1 MYGTKGGG
9 IPVRRGAGER
19 MSFFE
24 NLKQSLAKTRQ
35 NFTDRISELVGAS
48 AKIDEDFL
56 EELEMILLTADVGV
70 TTTEELIEDVR
81 KAAKKREITGTSEV
95 IPFLKKRL
103 AELLRVDGVRTR
115 ISGHPTVILVV
126 GVNGVGKTTTIGK
139 LANYFHLFN
148 YKVMLA
154 AGDTFRAAAS
164 AQLKIW
170 GERAGCDV
178 IAHEEGADPA
188 AVVFDALKAAKAR
201 DVDILFVD
209 TAGRLHN
216 KANLMNELAK
226 MDRVIKREVPDAP
239 QEVFLVLDATT
250 GQNAITQAKVFTET
264 THVTGV
270 VLTKLDGTAKGGVVV
285 AIRRELGLPV
295 KWIGIGE
302 GMMDFRPFEP
312 DKFVEA
318 LFDMGNQAAES

>member
-1 MYGTKGGG
+1 
-9 IPVRRGAGER
+9 

-24 NLKQSLAKTRQ
+24 TLKTGLTKTRQ
-35 NFTDRISELVGAS
+35 NFTDRISELVGMS
-48 AKIDEDFL
+48 AKVDEDFL

-70 TTTEELIEDVR
+70 KTTEKLIDEVC
-81 KAAKKREITGTSEV
+81 KAAKSKEIGGTEDV
-95 IPFLKKRL
+95 LPFLKKRT
-103 AELLRVDGVRTR
+103 AEMLKDDGVRTR
-115 ISGHPTVILVV
+115 IGAHPTVILVV

-188 AVVFDALKAAKAR
+188 AVVFDAMKAAIAR
-201 DVDILFVD
+201 NVDVLFID

-216 KANLMNELAK
+216 KVNLMNELGK
-226 MDRVIKREVPDAP
+226 IDRIIKREIPEAP
-239 QEVFLVLDATT
+239 HEVFLVLDATT
-250 GQNAITQAKVFTET
+250 GQNAISQAKIFMET
-264 THVTGV
+264 TKVTGV

-285 AIRRELGLPV
+285 AVKEELGLPV
-295 KWIGIGE
+295 KWIGVGE
-302 GMMDFRPFEP
+302 GLMDFRPFEP
-312 DKFVEA
+312 EKFAEA
-318 LFDMGNQAAES
+318 LFAEEQE